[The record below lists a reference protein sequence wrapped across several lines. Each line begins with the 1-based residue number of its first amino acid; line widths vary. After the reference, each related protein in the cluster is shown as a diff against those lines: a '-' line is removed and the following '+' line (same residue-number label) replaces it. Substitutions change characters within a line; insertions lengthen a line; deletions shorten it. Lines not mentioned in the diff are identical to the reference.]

1 MVEFCGSTD
10 NKIITSKKSLQKQQL
25 LEGVY
30 VSLSLREEREKTQ
43 DRNLETRTEAE
54 TTEEHRLLISFLCPI
69 HSVFLKNLGHLPR
82 VGTTHNRIG
91 PSTAVI
97 N

>member
-1 MVEFCGSTD
+1 MGVLLIIKSLLIK
-10 NKIITSKKSLQKQQL
+10 KIITKAT
-25 LEGVY
+25 GVGRVY
-30 VSLSLREEREKTQ
+30 FSLSLREDREITQ

-54 TTEEHRLLISFLCPI
+54 TTEEHSLLISFSWPI

-82 VGTTHNRIG
+82 VGTTHSGIG